1 MRGREN
7 WGRQDRVHEKMCP
20 EPEVFHNVQV
30 KEAGEIK
37 HLRFRTTQI
46 LKRKSQDRSQP
57 RQMQGVHTV
66 RRRFT
71 DSLIN

>member
-37 HLRFRTTQI
+37 RLRFRTTQI
-46 LKRKSQDRSQP
+46 LKRKNPGQKSAAPDARCTYSEEKI
-57 RQMQGVHTV
+57 H
-66 RRRFT
+66 RFT
-71 DSLIN
+71 D